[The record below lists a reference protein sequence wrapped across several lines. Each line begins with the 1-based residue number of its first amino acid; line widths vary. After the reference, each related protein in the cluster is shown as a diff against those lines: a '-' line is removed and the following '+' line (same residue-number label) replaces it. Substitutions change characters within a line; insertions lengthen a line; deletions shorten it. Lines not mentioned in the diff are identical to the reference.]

1 MPMRSKA
8 QNRAMHAAAQGQS
21 TLGIPTGVGKDF
33 VAASHGQDVKALPQK
48 VAQAKAKSK
57 PVSQFRL
64 QKEGKSRR

>member
-21 TLGIPTGVGKDF
+21 NIGIPTGVGQDF
-33 VAASHGQDVKALPQK
+33 VEEQHGKSLKGLPQK
-48 VAQAKAKSK
+48 VKSKSK

-64 QKEGKSRR
+64 HKEGKSKR